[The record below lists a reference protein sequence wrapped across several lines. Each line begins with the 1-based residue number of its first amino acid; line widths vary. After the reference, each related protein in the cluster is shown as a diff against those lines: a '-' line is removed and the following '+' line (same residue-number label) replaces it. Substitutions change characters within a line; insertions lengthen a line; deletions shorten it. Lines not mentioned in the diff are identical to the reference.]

1 MVESRG
7 FIPYSLLRSLDFA
20 EDEAARGLPLGDWDT
35 LKLACDSF
43 AEPAERIIQ
52 NWAHWKRCFKNRSQN
67 FVVFFGQ
74 VIQGRH
80 KFDRAFHEVNSH
92 VRTTLAFM
100 WAHEMAT
107 KAFKKGFLKLGD
119 SKLQRKGS
127 LTSTEKVVLDENEE
141 QMKLA
146 SDSLKKLDKMDVT
159 LVKSHYVCEI
169 LLNKSASY
177 ITELSH
183 HGLMSEKEASEF
195 LEHIEKDIFNIRWCR
210 QDKHKDEMTERYKK
224 KRLQMVPD
232 YMMGRGPSGSAAGF
246 QNTDPTS
253 SANEEKS
260 FDVETGAPIEE

>member
-20 EDEAARGLPLGDWDT
+20 EDEASRGLPLGDWDT

-43 AEPAERIIQ
+43 AAPAEMMVRSL
-52 NWAHWKRCFKNRSQN
+52 AHWKRRFTDR
-67 FVVFFGQ
+67 
-74 VIQGRH
+74 RH
-80 KFDRAFHEVNSH
+80 KHNFDRAFHAINSH

-119 SKLQRKGS
+119 DKLQRKGS
-127 LTSTEKVVLDENEE
+127 LTSTEKVVLDECAE

-146 SDSLKKLDKMDVT
+146 NDSLKKLDKMDVT

-195 LEHIEKDIFNIRWCR
+195 LERIEKDVFNIRECR
-210 QDKHKDEMTERYKK
+210 QDKHKDEMSARNKK
-224 KRLQMVPD
+224 KRLLVVPD
-232 YMMGRGPSGSAAGF
+232 YMMMRSTSGSAAGS

-260 FDVETGAPIEE
+260 LDVETGAPIEE